1 MKTRKID
8 LKNQECFLKSHNFK
22 IILFLIKLINIIS
35 HKIIINIPRIGVI
48 MPRLYGD
55 KENINSVKVK
65 DFFNKKANND
75 VESEFAIVFFEDTK
89 NSENG
94 ICTL

>member
-1 MKTRKID
+1 
-8 LKNQECFLKSHNFK
+8 
-22 IILFLIKLINIIS
+22 
-35 HKIIINIPRIGVI
+35 